1 MRECTRNTNLA
12 VRKLVAHRWTRAQR
26 QLQHECER
34 VRKAEVVQQKMR
46 EKKLLLARIQNGEM
60 SLTDILLVPG
70 TEPTSQEL
78 ERVTN
83 DVGGRGEK
91 EERVGLWSDLEQV
104 RQTCRE
110 AEQLC
115 SAILG
120 SSATAAYG
128 ALVYPHRS

>member
-83 DVGGRGEK
+83 DVGGRGETK
-91 EERVGLWSDLEQV
+91 KRVGLWSDLKQV
-104 RQTCRE
+104 R
-110 AEQLC
+110 
-115 SAILG
+115 
-120 SSATAAYG
+120 
-128 ALVYPHRS
+128 